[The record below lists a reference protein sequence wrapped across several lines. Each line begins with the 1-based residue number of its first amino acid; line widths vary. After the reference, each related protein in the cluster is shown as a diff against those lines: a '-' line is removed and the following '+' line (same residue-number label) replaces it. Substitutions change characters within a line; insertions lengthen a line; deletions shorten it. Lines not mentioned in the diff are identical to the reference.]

1 MSLKIKVHC
10 MDVQGAPAFLRSLK
24 RMAYLQSLLQLMSV
38 HLDKKCLREDRKNPT
53 CQFYCFRMI
62 DNSTCL
68 LKCLCSLL
76 STFFQADDVVC
87 MFVT

>member
-1 MSLKIKVHC
+1 MSLKIMT
-10 MDVQGAPAFLRSLK
+10 MDVQGAPGVLRSLK
-24 RMAYLQSLLQLMSV
+24 QIAYLQSLLQLMSV

-62 DNSTCL
+62 DNSTCP
-68 LKCLCSLL
+68 LKCSCSLL
-76 STFFQADDVVC
+76 FTFYQADEVVC